1 MLFFLF
7 KISINNFFIT
17 ITDKNFNV
25 LKKYSKGMIKN
36 TKFKNKATAIYMF
49 KAVLQRFFSLIKDI
63 CKNKKL
69 FIILKIK
76 KNDYRLKKGI
86 WPAFQKADWIKIH
99 SIIYK
104 NYRVF
109 NSVRLRKLG
118 SKRKNPVY

>member
-86 WPAFQKADWIKIH
+86 
-99 SIIYK
+99 
-104 NYRVF
+104 
-109 NSVRLRKLG
+109 
-118 SKRKNPVY
+118 